1 MRYLFSF
8 NRVANTRLTKTALL
22 AEHGTNPVAAM
33 LIGISRPS
41 RFNGYASPESPL
53 TVSETVTSAHL

>member
-8 NRVANTRLTKTALL
+8 NRLTNTRLTKKALL
-22 AEHGTNPVAAM
+22 AEHGTHRVVAM
-33 LIGISRPS
+33 LIAISRPS

-53 TVSETVTSAHL
+53 TASETATSAHL